1 MKQNERNSGDTASS
15 DVRGGFLR
23 RADVWLILGL
33 LLVGGILFLVFRLS
47 APLGASVT
55 VRIENEVVARYPLNV
70 DGTYSLNGGT
80 NVLVVKD
87 GRAHMEHADCPDGL
101 CIRQGEIS
109 KEGERIVCLP
119 NRVMITVD
127 N

>member
-1 MKQNERNSGDTASS
+1 MKRNERNSGDAASS
-15 DVRGGFLR
+15 DVRGGVLR

-33 LLVGGILFLVFRLS
+33 LLVGGILFLAFRLS
-47 APLGASVT
+47 ATVGASVT

-80 NVLVVKD
+80 NVLVIKD

-101 CIRQGEIS
+101 CIKQGEIS

-119 NRVMITVD
+119 NRVMVTVD

>member
-1 MKQNERNSGDTASS
+1 MKQNERNSGDTASE
-15 DVRGGFLR
+15 VRGGFLR

-55 VRIENEVVARYPLNV
+55 VRIENDVVARYPLNV